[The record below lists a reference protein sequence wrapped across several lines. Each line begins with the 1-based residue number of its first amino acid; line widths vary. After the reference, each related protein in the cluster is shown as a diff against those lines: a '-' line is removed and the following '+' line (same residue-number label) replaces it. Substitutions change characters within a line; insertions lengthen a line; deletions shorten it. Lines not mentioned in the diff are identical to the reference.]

1 MASLAT
7 VELDA
12 MTSGFNILI
21 VSASRNAIKAAWLH
35 GCMASGAASGKSSNR
50 DMCFQNGCGQVSQA
64 SGTLM
69 LGENKISLFDKR
81 KRNV

>member
-1 MASLAT
+1 
-7 VELDA
+7 
-12 MTSGFNILI
+12 
-21 VSASRNAIKAAWLH
+21 
-35 GCMASGAASGKSSNR
+35 MASGAASGKSSNR